1 MVQYILY
8 RVNLPDNKFFLGIAE
23 NKAPKNVQI
32 LFQSQFKDEFDEYC
46 TIHHKNTVNDPNR
59 VWELPEEVQNR
70 STKRK
75 RVQQLD
81 TRRKIREYRTGKKW
95 TDDIKEQ
102 ISKSLKKAY
111 RSGER
116 QPAKPNEGQRFDR
129 EHRRRMQLAAM
140 LRKRVTCEHCG
151 VTCAV
156 NMYHLWHGNNCRL
169 NW

>member
-8 RVNLPDNKFFLGIAE
+8 RVNMENNKFFLGIAE

-32 LFQSQFKDEFDEYC
+32 LFQSQYREEFDEYC
-46 TIHHKNTVNDPNR
+46 RVYHKNTVNDPKR
-59 VWELPEEVQNR
+59 VWELPNAENPR
-70 STKRK
+70 KK
-75 RVQQLD
+75 RVQQLE

-95 TDDIKEQ
+95 SDDIKEQ

-116 QPAKPNEGQRFDR
+116 QPAKPNEGQRFDI
-129 EHRRRMQLAAM
+129 EHRRKMKLSAM

-151 VTCAV
+151 TTAAV
-156 NMYHLWHGNNCRL
+156 NMYVRHHGHNCRM

>member
-8 RVNLPDNKFFLGIAE
+8 KQNVDNNKFFLGIAE

-32 LFQSQFKDEFDEYC
+32 LFQSQYREEFDEYC
-46 TIHHKNTVNDPNR
+46 KVYHRNTVNDPNR
-59 VWELPEEVQNR
+59 VWDVPNAEKPR
-70 STKRK
+70 KK
-75 RVQQLD
+75 RVQQLE

-95 TDDIKEQ
+95 PEQTKEQ

-116 QPAKPNEGQRFDR
+116 QPAKPNEGQRFDL
-129 EHRRRMQLAAM
+129 EHRRKMKLSAM

-151 VTCAV
+151 TTCAV
-156 NMYHLWHGNNCRL
+156 NMYVRHHGHNCRM